1 RRQSLCQASGPE
13 PQAMSEGLRLDKWLW
28 HARFAKTRS
37 LASRMIEEGDVL
49 LDGRAVKPAQ
59 IARIGSRV
67 RLRLGRADHVVE
79 IRALGERR
87 GPASEARLLYAE
99 IAIIR
104 RIAGWS
110 PLLER

>member
-1 RRQSLCQASGPE
+1 
-13 PQAMSEGLRLDKWLW
+13 MSEGLRLDKWLW

-37 LASRMIEEGDVL
+37 LAARMIEEGDVL

-67 RLRLGRADHVVE
+67 QLRLGRADHVVE

-87 GPASEARLLYAE
+87 GPASEARLLYEE
-99 IAIIR
+99 IAVAPVVKRWVSLI
-104 RIAGWS
+104 
-110 PLLER
+110 ED